1 MASFNVDYSTIGLM
15 LSMSTIGKM
24 ALELPAGILIPRIGV
39 KKSMLFGA
47 TLMGVTTMTM
57 FLANS
62 PLQIILCQLLMG
74 IGSTFYNTA
83 RFSFAASVTTNEN
96 RGRSLSALGGTNRLS
111 RIISTALGGF
121 IGAQFGLRIPFLI
134 SGAIFLVAVLV
145 MAFTIKPQSI
155 TPRKT
160 TSNIHTLWKVFIQNR
175 NALWRAGLGAILL
188 TTVRMAR
195 FTLIPLYA
203 SEVLGLD
210 ASRIGII
217 LSIASIADLLNVYT
231 AGTLMDRFGRR
242 FAAIPCVGVMA
253 ISMAILPF
261 TTGFWGLLMV
271 AILAGLGN
279 GFGSGIMLTFGSDL
293 APPENREEFLSIWI
307 LMLDFGGVA
316 SPIIVGSISDA
327 LSLAASGFAFFG
339 IGMLGV
345 FVYLFI
351 VPETK
356 KSE

>member
-1 MASFNVDYSTIGLM
+1 MASFDVDYSTIGLM

-47 TLMGVTTMTM
+47 VLMGVTTMAM

-74 IGSTFYNTA
+74 IGGTFYNTA
-83 RFSFAASVTTNEN
+83 RFSFAASATTNEN

-111 RIISTALGGF
+111 RIISTALGGL

-134 SGAIFLVAVLV
+134 SGSIFLVAVLV

-160 TSNIHTLWKVFIQNR
+160 ISNIHTLWKVFIQNR

-195 FTLIPLYA
+195 YTLIPLYA

-210 ASRIGII
+210 AGRIGII

-242 FAAIPCVGVMA
+242 FAATPCVGVMA

-271 AILAGLGN
+271 AILAGIGN

-316 SPIIVGSISDA
+316 SPLVVGSISDV

-345 FVYLFI
+345 LVYIFI